1 MSKTKVK
8 SLLKDISLIFIC
20 LLLFTSLA
28 VSQDFSSLYKD
39 ASPSVVIVFAYDSKS
54 NSVSQGSGFFINEDG
69 DIISNYHVIKG
80 SNKIEVMTSD
90 GKKYPVKDILAT
102 DKDIDLFLASVDIP
116 KNEVHPIKISSTIP
130 EIGEDIMV
138 IGCPEGLS
146 QTMTRG
152 IISAIRDLKDYGT
165 VIQIDAAISPGSSG
179 SPVINKE
186 GEVIGVATFGRVE
199 GQSLN
204 FAISSKQ
211 VSDLIEKAGIISN
224 DPNTW
229 NNKGKTLYRL
239 GEYDEA
245 IKAFDEAIR
254 LDPNYAKAWNNKG
267 IVLKNQG
274 KYDEAIKAFDE
285 AIRLDPTIAATWN
298 NKGSTYVRQGKYNEA
313 IKAYDESIRLDPE
326 DADVWKD
333 KGNLLYSMAESPHKY
348 GEPTELYKK
357 ALECYNKTLKANPLD
372 AEAWTVKGF
381 ILDDLNL
388 SDEATTSYRTAI
400 GIDPVNSEI
409 YWANRGINLRNDFG
423 VLTSGGSTACAV
435 MAMELKKNPN
445 DTDQRRKVLKEE
457 GSEIILAF
465 DKAIVVDKYYS
476 DFWNR
481 YCEIFDDKCVCGGL
495 VECYENSSK
504 RELAFNAKGWVLLKM
519 GMYNE
524 SIEYFD
530 KALEK
535 NPQFL
540 EAWGNKGKALEAISR
555 TAEANY
561 ALDKSGGNL
570 GPVPNRVI
578 GRTNHDFDYMMEL

>member
-1 MSKTKVK
+1 MTRQQWGLRSVIRELSSIRESTIK
-8 SLLKDISLIFIC
+8 SRLKNISFIFIY
-20 LLLFTSLA
+20 LILSTSLA

-39 ASPSVVIVFAYDSKS
+39 VSPSVVVILAHDLIT
-54 NSVSQGSGFFINEDG
+54 NSISQGSGFFINENG
-69 DIISNYHVIKG
+69 DVITNYHVIKG
-80 SNKIEVMTSD
+80 SNKIEVITAD
-90 GKKYPVKDILAT
+90 GKKYLVKDTLAT
-102 DKDIDLFLASVDIP
+102 DINSDLFLASVDIP
-116 KNEVHPIKISSTIP
+116 KNVVHPIKISSAIP
-130 EIGEDIMV
+130 EIGEDIIV

-152 IISAIRDLKDYGT
+152 IISSIRDLKDYGT

-179 SPVINKE
+179 SPVINNE
-186 GEVIGVATFGRVE
+186 GEVIGVATFGHVE

-211 VSDLIEKAGIISN
+211 VSDLIGKAGITSKVSSL
-224 DPNTW
+224 DAW
-229 NNKGKTLYRL
+229 FNKGLAFSAQNK
-239 GEYDEA
+239 YDEA
-245 IKAFDEAIR
+245 IEAFNEAIKLDPKYAEAWNGKGNALAGQGKYDDAIKAYDEAIR
-254 LDPNYAKAWNNKG
+254 LDP
-267 IVLKNQG
+267 KN
-274 KYDEAIKAFDE
+274 
-285 AIRLDPTIAATWN
+285 
-298 NKGSTYVRQGKYNEA
+298 
-313 IKAYDESIRLDPE
+313 
-326 DADVWKD
+326 ADSWKD
-333 KGNLLYSMAESPHKY
+333 KGNLLYSMGYRSINFDSKSSEKY
-348 GEPTELYKK
+348 GEPTELYKN

-372 AEAWTVKGF
+372 ADAWTTKGF
-381 ILDDLNL
+381 ILDYLNL
-388 SDEATTSYRTAI
+388 SDEATTCYRTAI

-409 YWANRGINLRNDFG
+409 YWANRGIDLRSICSALAADG
-423 VLTSGGSTACAV
+423 AAACAGI
-435 MAMELKKNPN
+435 AITLKINAN

-457 GSEIILAF
+457 GSEVILTF
-465 DKAIVVDKYYS
+465 DKAIEVDKYYS

-481 YCEIFDDKCVCGGL
+481 YCEIFKDKCVCGGL

-540 EAWGNKGKALEAISR
+540 EAWGNKGKALEAIGR

-570 GPVPNRVI
+570 GPVPNSVI
-578 GRTNHDFDYMMEL
+578 GRTNHDFDYMMEF